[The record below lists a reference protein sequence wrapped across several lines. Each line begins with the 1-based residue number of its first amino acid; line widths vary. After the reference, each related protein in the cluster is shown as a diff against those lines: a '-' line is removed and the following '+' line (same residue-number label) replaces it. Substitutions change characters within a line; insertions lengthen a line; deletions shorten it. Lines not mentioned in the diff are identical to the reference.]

1 MVREE
6 RELQRA
12 FSTKE
17 KFEKLL
23 ANLDELKVEES
34 IPDDLFNSMKTE
46 YQQSLKQAIET
57 INQVKKKLEG
67 DVQTEEINIQ
77 RYNQELQ
84 NLDTRFKVGEI
95 TAENLQKA
103 EQRIQR
109 IMQRSL
115 ALVEELRRLQASQ
128 SSADVGGYIDTKT
141 GGRAGGAPLA
151 GSLTFSTVSAPRMDN
166 IRSAIQG
173 TSITDFSEFR
183 TDLNEILSSPLELI
197 GPTGGLILFIS
208 IFLPWISATIFSQSL
223 TDLAGLSSGIGLL
236 VLIEVIAAIMGIG
249 SIFLVWENARGI
261 ILTAIGAITLVMAV
275 ILIPALFDSYVG
287 SGIFSSVVGIGYYV
301 NIIGSIIMLA
311 GGVMALGK

>member
-6 RELQRA
+6 HELQRA

-67 DVQTEEINIQ
+67 DIQTEEINIQ

-128 SSADVGGYIDTKT
+128 SSADVGGYIDTRT

-151 GSLTFSTVSAPRMDN
+151 GSLTFSTVSVPRMDN
-166 IRSAIQG
+166 VLSAIQG

-183 TDLNEILSSPLELI
+183 TDLNEILRSPLDLI

-208 IFLPWISATIFSQSL
+208 IFLPWISAMIFSQSL

>member
-34 IPDDLFNSMKTE
+34 IPDNLFNSMKTE

-67 DVQTEEINIQ
+67 DIQTEEINIQ

-141 GGRAGGAPLA
+141 GGRAGGATLA

-183 TDLNEILSSPLELI
+183 TDLNEILSSPLDLI
-197 GPTGGLILFIS
+197 GPTGGLIFFIS

-261 ILTAIGAITLVMAV
+261 ILTAIGAITLMMAV

>member
-128 SSADVGGYIDTKT
+128 SSADVGGYIDTRT

>member
-6 RELQRA
+6 HELQRA

-67 DVQTEEINIQ
+67 DIQTEEINIQ
-77 RYNQELQ
+77 RYDQELQ

-128 SSADVGGYIDTKT
+128 SSADVGGYIDTRT

-151 GSLTFSTVSAPRMDN
+151 GSLTFSTVSVPRMDN
-166 IRSAIQG
+166 VLSAIQG

-183 TDLNEILSSPLELI
+183 TDLNEILRSPLDLI

-208 IFLPWISATIFSQSL
+208 IFLPWISAMIFSQSL

-261 ILTAIGAITLVMAV
+261 ILTAIGAITLVIAV

>member
-17 KFEKLL
+17 KFEKVL
-23 ANLDELKVEES
+23 ANLDELKVKES

-57 INQVKKKLEG
+57 INQVKKKLEEG
-67 DVQTEEINIQ
+67 IQTEEINIQ

-84 NLDTRFKVGEI
+84 KLNTRFKVGEI

-109 IMQRSL
+109 RIQRSL

-151 GSLTFSTVSAPRMDN
+151 GSPTFPTVSAPRMDN

-275 ILIPALFDSYVG
+275 ILIPALFNSYMG

>member
-1 MVREE
+1 M
-6 RELQRA
+6 A
-12 FSTKE
+12 F
-17 KFEKLL
+17 
-23 ANLDELKVEES
+23 
-34 IPDDLFNSMKTE
+34 
-46 YQQSLKQAIET
+46 ET

-115 ALVEELRRLQASQ
+115 ALVEELRRLRASQ